1 MRNSLFCLVLLL
13 VVIGMVACSGDDT
26 EVEVIL
32 EPKIEVTPEPVEEVI
47 PEPIPEPVVETV
59 YVPTLESWGIE
70 DGELEIVNG
79 NCNLPIFKKAP
90 FPRAPVMEEIR
101 AETGA
106 VSGGGPECLDDD
118 NEGSRIKVACVSETN
133 LGGFFVYCLAG
144 HPDYVNDPVLSE
156 IDVPQLCE
164 DKAEEGDGECVLT
177 YYDPNNPRPLSIVD
191 SGRTNFYDNLF
202 KRSFHYV
209 NTRGEERVYTHGRRS
224 FIMVKTHIGGS
235 LRSPSGDAVAGKLYG
250 NYNPDSEE
258 YDDRKRLW
266 DECEIGTNPQI
277 GSGREDDRRENGI
290 NGEWQATKRNGYIEV
305 CIRLDT
311 LPGAVKCFV
320 DNPDGAFV
328 ELHTRDNSPKIVVDT
343 DEMDER
349 FTVLTI
355 SLFSNNDFRRNK
367 LCELFDEG

>member
-13 VVIGMVACSGDDT
+13 VVIGMTACSGDDMG
-26 EVEVIL
+26 VEVI
-32 EPKIEVTPEPVEEVI
+32 PEPEVVEPESVEEVI

-70 DGELEIVNG
+70 DGRVEIING

-118 NEGSRIKVACVSETN
+118 NEGSLIETLCAINPTFSGTFVS
-133 LGGFFVYCLAG
+133 CISD
-144 HPDYVNDPVLSE
+144 HPDYT
-156 IDVPQLCE
+156 DVDVYQLCE
-164 DKAEEGDGECVLT
+164 DIAEEQNGICSSVT
-177 YYDPNNPRPLSIVD
+177 PYHPINRPLFVVK
-191 SGRTNFYDNLF
+191 SGFGNFYDNLF

-224 FIMVKTHIGGS
+224 FIMVQTHIGGS
-235 LRSPSGDAVAGKLYG
+235 LRSPSGDAMAGKLYG
-250 NYNPDSEE
+250 KYNPDSEE
-258 YDDRKRLW
+258 YEDRKRLW
-266 DECEIGTNPQI
+266 DECGVGTDPRIGTEK
-277 GSGREDDRRENGI
+277 EDDWRENGI

-320 DNPDGAFV
+320 DDPDGAFV

-349 FTVLTI
+349 FTGTTI
-355 SLFSNNDFRRNK
+355 SLFGNSDFRRNQ